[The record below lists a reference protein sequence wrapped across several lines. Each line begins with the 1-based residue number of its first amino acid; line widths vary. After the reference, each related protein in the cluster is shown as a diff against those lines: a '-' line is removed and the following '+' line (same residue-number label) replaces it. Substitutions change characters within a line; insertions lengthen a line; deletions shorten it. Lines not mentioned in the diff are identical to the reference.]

1 MKMTVNIQKGHDIMN
16 VLDTIGSEQIKT
28 DVPEFRTGDTVRIQ
42 VRVREGEKERL
53 QMFQGV
59 VIQRSGSGIAETF
72 TVRKM
77 SQGIGVERVFPLHAP
92 IVGGIEVVRRGK
104 VRRSR
109 IYYIRGLKGKAAR
122 IAERRN

>member
-1 MKMTVNIQKGHDIMN
+1 MN
-16 VLDTIGSEQIKT
+16 VLDTIGSDQIKT

-77 SQGIGVERVFPLHAP
+77 SQGIGVERVFPLHGP

>member
-77 SQGIGVERVFPLHAP
+77 SQGIGVERVFPLHGP

>member
-1 MKMTVNIQKGHDIMN
+1 MN
-16 VLDTIGSEQIKT
+16 VLDTIGSDQIKT
-28 DVPEFRTGDTVRIQ
+28 NVPEFRTGDTVRLQ

-53 QMFQGV
+53 QVFQGV

-72 TVRKM
+72 TVRKI
-77 SQGIGVERVFPLHAP
+77 SQGIGVERVFPLHGP
-92 IVGGIEVVRRGK
+92 IVGSIEVVRRGK

-122 IAERRN
+122 ITERRN

>member
-1 MKMTVNIQKGHDIMN
+1 MKKTVNIQKGFDNMN
-16 VLDTIGSEQIKT
+16 VLDTIGTDQIKT

-72 TVRKM
+72 T
-77 SQGIGVERVFPLHAP
+77 P
-92 IVGGIEVVRRGK
+92 
-104 VRRSR
+104 
-109 IYYIRGLKGKAAR
+109 AR
-122 IAERRN
+122 FCAGCAD